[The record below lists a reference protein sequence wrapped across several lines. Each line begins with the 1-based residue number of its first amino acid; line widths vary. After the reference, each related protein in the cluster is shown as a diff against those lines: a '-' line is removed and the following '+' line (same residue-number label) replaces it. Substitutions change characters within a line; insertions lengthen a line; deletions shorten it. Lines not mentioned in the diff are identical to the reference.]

1 MVRSSFL
8 AALLLIASLLAF
20 GCEQK
25 AAEQKPADNNKPAP
39 AAPAADNADKAAP
52 TPAPTAAA
60 AAIKD
65 VTVDEVATLV
75 QGKAA
80 TSVDVNNATTRQDQ
94 GVIEGAVL
102 LSGYKDFDPAA
113 ELPTA
118 KDQKLVFYCG
128 GQACSAAPK
137 AAEKAAAAG
146 YTQVHVM
153 RAGIKGW
160 KDAGKP
166 TVSIPAAPAPAPQGG

>member
-1 MVRSSFL
+1 MARSSFL
-8 AALLLIASLLAF
+8 AALLLVASLFTF

-39 AAPAADNADKAAP
+39 AAAPSADNADKAAP
-52 TPAPTAAA
+52 TAA

-80 TSVDVNNATTRQDQ
+80 TIIDVNNATTRQDQ

-102 LSGYKDFDPAA
+102 LSGYKDFDPVA

-166 TVSIPAAPAPAPQGG
+166 TVSIPAPQGG